1 MRCKVQLPQVLRYR
15 KEQLVFHF
23 VGRDKTG
30 KSKAYGDVQDK
41 QSGKRYY
48 VNIDWVD
55 NEGWKPVLVQ
65 TLN

>member
-1 MRCKVQLPQVLRYR
+1 MVMFKISKV
-15 KEQLVFHF
+15 
-23 VGRDKTG
+23 
-30 KSKAYGDVQDK
+30 
-41 QSGKRYY
+41 GKRYY